1 MFDSH
6 RMISLVSTYYTEDDI
21 GQNVPVEQA
30 VNVLCRLRSVSMTEW
45 SQASQLG
52 LSAALQ
58 AVMWAAEYHG
68 EEYVDIDSK
77 RYHVY
82 RTYDSG
88 DRVELYL
95 EEMTGHESQY

>member
-1 MFDSH
+1 MHDTH

-21 GQNVPVEQA
+21 GQNVSVEQA

-52 LSAALQ
+52 LSASYQ